1 MAEKKY
7 VIDNAELMAE
17 WDWEKN
23 TEFDPNQLTHGSHK
37 KVWWVCQK
45 CHHSWMDTIAHR
57 NEGRTCP
64 SCNKKNFA
72 SKYRKTVISRTDSLA
87 EKHPEIA
94 SQWHPTKNGKE
105 GPYHFTPTS
114 GKKVWWQCEKGHEW
128 QAVIDARV
136 RYNTGCPICSG
147 RVALKGVN
155 DLATT
160 HPQIAAEW
168 HPTKNGE
175 LKPEN
180 FKIGSDKIVW
190 WKCHKGH
197 EWRTNIYH
205 RQETGCPE
213 CLKERFTSFPEQA
226 IFYYLKRA
234 FNDVYN
240 RYMLDER
247 IELDIYIPEYRIAI
261 EYDGAKFHNTIDSLE
276 RDKRKYDYLRRHDI
290 YLIRIKESKKEP
302 FLKDVADICLGY
314 EDNKN
319 NRNLPKI
326 LNDLQDLLSK
336 RLNIEMDWNIDL
348 SRDRQQIY
356 MQYLD
361 VEKQNS
367 IAIQF
372 PHLINEWIYEKNKPI
387 TPYMVTKGSEKV
399 FWWRCSNGHEYQAP
413 VKYRTKT
420 GCPYCS
426 NNKLLS
432 GFNDLATT
440 HPHLAKQW
448 IIEKNNGIL
457 PSEII
462 GGKQIVWWRCDKGH
476 EWKASIDSR
485 KRGSGCPICSN
496 KKVLEG
502 YNDLKTTNPKLAK
515 EWNYNLNKQFLPTEV
530 TGSSGKSV
538 WWKCEFGHEWRATI
552 ASRSHGKSCPE
563 CAKEKRKLTT

>member
-23 TEFDPNQLTHGSHK
+23 TEFNPNQLTHGSHK
-37 KVWWVCQK
+37 KVWWFCQK

-57 NEGRTCP
+57 YEGRTCP

-105 GPYHFTPTS
+105 APYHFTPTS

-136 RYNTGCPICSG
+136 RYKTGCPICSG

-155 DLATT
+155 DLVTT

-226 IFYYLKRA
+226 IFYYLKRV
-234 FNDVYN
+234 FNNVYN

-261 EYDGAKFHNTIDSLE
+261 EYDGAKFHNTIDGLK
-276 RDKRKYDYLRRHDI
+276 RDKLKYDYLRRHDI
-290 YLIRIKESKKEP
+290 YLIRIKESKKES

-319 NRNLPKI
+319 NRNLPII
-326 LNDLQDLLSK
+326 LNDLQILLSK
-336 RLNIEMDWNIDL
+336 RLNMVINLDIDL

-361 VEKQNS
+361 IEKQNS
-367 IAIQF
+367 IAVQF
-372 PHLINEWIYEKNKPI
+372 PYLINEWIYEKNEPV

-440 HPHLAKQW
+440 HPHLANQW
-448 IIEKNNGIL
+448 IVEKNSGIL

-462 GGKQIVWWRCDKGH
+462 GGKQIVWWRCNKGH
-476 EWKASIDSR
+476 EWEASIDSR
-485 KRGSGCPICSN
+485 KRGSGCPICAN
-496 KKVLEG
+496 KKVLAG
-502 YNDLKTTNPKLAK
+502 YNDLKTMNPKLAK
-515 EWNYNLNKQFLPTEV
+515 EWHPTKNKELLPINV
-530 TGSSGKSV
+530 TASSGRKV
-538 WWKCEFGHEWRATI
+538 WWKCNTCGHEWEALISTRNRG
-552 ASRSHGKSCPE
+552 SGCPN
-563 CAKEKRKLTT
+563 CAKKL

>member
-1 MAEKKY
+1 
-7 VIDNAELMAE
+7 MAE

-23 TEFDPNQLTHGSHK
+23 TEFNPNQLTHGSHK

-57 NEGRTCP
+57 YEGRTCP

-105 GPYHFTPTS
+105 APYHFTPTS

-136 RYNTGCPICSG
+136 RYKTGCPICSG

-180 FKIGSDKIVW
+180 FKIGSDKVVW
-190 WKCHKGH
+190 WKCYKGH
-197 EWRTNIYH
+197 EWKTNIYH
-205 RQETGCPE
+205 RQGTGCPE

-226 IFYYLKRA
+226 IFYYVKTILK
-234 FNDVYN
+234 NVYN
-240 RYMLDER
+240 RYMLDGK
-247 IELDIYIPEYRIAI
+247 IEIDIYIPEYKIAI
-261 EYDGAKFHNTIDSLE
+261 EYDGAKFHNTSEGLK
-276 RDKRKYDYLRRHDI
+276 RDKQKYDYLHTRGV
-290 YLIRIKESKKEP
+290 YLIRVKESKIDP
-302 FLKDVADICLGY
+302 FIKNVADICLGY
-314 EDNKN
+314 EDNIN
-319 NRNLPKI
+319 NRNLLQI
-326 LNDLQDLLSK
+326 LNDLQTVLSK
-336 RLNIEMDWNIDL
+336 RLNIEISFDIDL
-348 SRDRQQIY
+348 QRDRQQIY
-356 MQYLD
+356 KQYID
-361 VEKQNS
+361 IEKENS
-367 IAIQF
+367 IAVLY
-372 PHLINEWIYEKNKPI
+372 PHLINEWVYEKNSPT
-387 TPYMVTKGSEKV
+387 TPNMVTKGSEKV
-399 FWWRCSNGHEYQAP
+399 FWWRCPKGHEYQAK
-413 VKYRTKT
+413 VKNRVRHN
-420 GCPYCS
+420 CPYCA
-426 NNKLLS
+426 NVKVLT

-462 GGKQIVWWRCDKGH
+462 GGKQIVWWKCENGH
-476 EWKASIDSR
+476 EWRASIDSR
-485 KRGSGCPICSN
+485 KRGRG
-496 KKVLEG
+496 
-502 YNDLKTTNPKLAK
+502 
-515 EWNYNLNKQFLPTEV
+515 
-530 TGSSGKSV
+530 
-538 WWKCEFGHEWRATI
+538 
-552 ASRSHGKSCPE
+552 CPE
-563 CAKEKRKLTT
+563 CAKTKE